1 MRIIRFLCVTVTKF
15 SMIWN
20 ESNECMG
27 REEMR
32 ELQSRRLRETVER
45 VYHNSTFYRTK
56 MQELGITPMDIETVD
71 DLVKLPFTVKTDLRD
86 NYPFGLFSAP
96 MSEIVRLHASSG
108 TTGKSIVAGYTRKD
122 LNTWAEVMARTFA
135 AGGVTRNDIFQIAYG
150 YGLFTGGLGAHY
162 GAELLGAS
170 VIPISAG
177 NTEKQIQ
184 LMTDFGSTVLC
195 CTPSY
200 ALYLAEAVKEMGAQ
214 DKLKLKCGFFGAE
227 PWTEEMRRE
236 IEDKLQ
242 LKAYDIFGLTEVIGP
257 GVAYDCFEQHGM
269 HVNEDHFLPEIVDPV
284 TLKPVEP
291 GQVGEL
297 VFTTITKE
305 GMPVLRYRTKD
316 LTSLM
321 YEECPCGRKSV
332 RMNKIMGRSDDM
344 LIIRGV
350 NVFPSQIES
359 VLLEFGETAPHYHLY
374 VDRENN
380 TDTFDVHVEVR
391 PENFTDDMTSML
403 NLSKRIEARINSVVG
418 IHAHVKLV
426 EPRSIERSIGKA
438 KRVTDRRKLY

>member
-1 MRIIRFLCVTVTKF
+1 
-15 SMIWN
+15 MIWN

-32 ELQSRRLRETVER
+32 GMQNRRLRATVEH
-45 VYHNSTFYRTK
+45 VYHNSPFYRSK
-56 MQELGITPMDIETVD
+56 MQELGVTPMDIETID
-71 DLVKLPFTVKTDLRD
+71 DIVRLPFTVKTDLRD

-108 TTGKSIVAGYTRKD
+108 TTGKPIVAGYTRKD
-122 LNTWAEVMARTFA
+122 LNTWSEVMARTFA
-135 AGGVTRNDIFQIAYG
+135 AGGCTRNDIFQVAYG

-170 VIPISAG
+170 VIPVSSG
-177 NTEKQIQ
+177 NTEKQVQ
-184 LMTDFGSTVLC
+184 LMTDFGSTALC

-200 ALYLAEAVKEMGAQ
+200 ALYLAEAIHEMGAQ
-214 DKLKLKCGFFGAE
+214 NKLKLKHGFFGAE
-227 PWTEEMRRE
+227 PWTDEMRRE
-236 IEDKLQ
+236 IENKLNI
-242 LKAYDIFGLTEVIGP
+242 KAYDIFGLTEVIGP
-257 GVAYDCFEQHGM
+257 GVSYSCESQYGM
-269 HVNEDHFLPEIVDPV
+269 HINEDHFFPEIVDPV
-284 TLKPVEP
+284 SLKPVVP

-297 VFTTITKE
+297 VLTTITKE

-316 LTSLM
+316 LTSLF
-321 YEECPCGRKSV
+321 YDECSCGRKFV
-332 RMNKIMGRSDDM
+332 RMRKIMGRSDDM

-403 NLSKRIEARINSVVG
+403 NLGKRIEARIASVVG

-426 EPRSIERSIGKA
+426 EPRSIERSMGKA
-438 KRVTDRRKLY
+438 VRVTDKRKLY

>member
-1 MRIIRFLCVTVTKF
+1 
-15 SMIWN
+15 MIWN

-32 ELQSRRLRETVER
+32 ELQGRRLRETVER
-45 VYHNSTFYRTK
+45 VYHNSTFYRSK
-56 MQELGITPMDIETVD
+56 MQELGVTPMDIETVD

-86 NYPFGLFSAP
+86 NYPFGMFSAP

-122 LNTWAEVMARTFA
+122 LNTWSEVMARTFA
-135 AGGVTRNDIFQIAYG
+135 AGGCTRNDIFQVAYG

-177 NTEKQIQ
+177 NTEKQVQ
-184 LMTDFGSTVLC
+184 LMTDFGSTALC

-200 ALYLAEAVKEMGAQ
+200 ALYLAEAIQEMGAQ

-236 IEDKLQ
+236 IEDKLH

-257 GVAYDCFEQHGM
+257 GVAYDCSEQHGM

-316 LTSLM
+316 LTNLM

-403 NLSKRIEARINSVVG
+403 NLGKRIEARINSVVG
-418 IHAHVKLV
+418 IHARVKLV
-426 EPRSIERSIGKA
+426 EPRSIERSQGKA
-438 KRVTDRRKLY
+438 KRVTDKRKLY